1 MVRRIYD
8 LIRNEYPMNAVNLTD
23 ELCESYVKEIKK
35 RKIEYIYG
43 YAAAIYTFTK
53 YVKQNDID
61 LTQIKAVFT
70 TSENLTDLYRN
81 LIEETYQCKVMDCY
95 GARDA
100 GITAYENERGVYQV
114 GYNVIAEIINEFE
127 KNTGSLLS
135 TNFLNY
141 SFPMIR
147 YQFGDEVELETD
159 VDETLYNGQVIRRI
173 LGRTS
178 DVMRLGN
185 GHHLT
190 ATGFSM
196 IMKEFDVVAFDFKK
210 VGDCELVLRIQ
221 PVPQKYTKDQESLI
235 RKTFMRYLGDDCLL
249 NIEYV
254 EKFEPLKNGK
264 RRYFYNE

>member
-1 MVRRIYD
+1 
-8 LIRNEYPMNAVNLTD
+8 
-23 ELCESYVKEIKK
+23 
-35 RKIEYIYG
+35 
-43 YAAAIYTFTK
+43 
-53 YVKQNDID
+53 
-61 LTQIKAVFT
+61 
-70 TSENLTDLYRN
+70 
-81 LIEETYQCKVMDCY
+81 
-95 GARDA
+95 
-100 GITAYENERGVYQV
+100 
-114 GYNVIAEIINEFE
+114 
-127 KNTGSLLS
+127 
-135 TNFLNY
+135 
-141 SFPMIR
+141 MIR